1 MQNLL
6 YNNIILEI
14 DRIFPEFAKGF
25 KLEKLTEGEPGVH
38 LSFLISYARENWQN
52 DNLQVKLAEF
62 VDALNN
68 SNDDAVK
75 ITFQDFALDMQLHFR
90 EHEVVLS

>member
-1 MQNLL
+1 M
-6 YNNIILEI
+6 
-14 DRIFPEFAKGF
+14 
-25 KLEKLTEGEPGVH
+25 
-38 LSFLISYARENWQN
+38 SFLISYARENWQN

-90 EHEVVLS
+90 EHEVNMDAFLNLLKAKTKSDFIETLHFWDTANKINKNIDS